1 MAARMRGRPLSSA
14 WDDVSGPRS
23 AVASSSMTKPSA
35 QVAGAAGIVLAT
47 LASGQFVMALDTT
60 VMNTAIATVASD
72 LGTTVTG
79 IQTAITMY
87 TLVMASLMITGG
99 KVGEILGRKR
109 AFAIGCVIYACGS
122 LTTALAPNLTVLLIG
137 WSGLEGLGA
146 VLIMPAIVALVASNF
161 GKPERP
167 RAYGLVAAAGAI
179 AAALGP
185 LIGGAFTTYA
195 SWRWVFAGEVLIVAV
210 ILLLARRVQDTP
222 PEQGVK
228 LDLIGTALSSLG
240 LALIVFAI
248 LKSGTWGVVQ
258 TKPEAPEWIGL
269 SPVIWLLIGGGV
281 MVALFLRWEGL
292 RIGRG
297 EGALLNPQLLRNVQ
311 MRSGVLAFLF
321 MFLVQAGTFF
331 VVPLFLSVALGL
343 SAMETGVRLLPLSL
357 TLLLFAAG
365 VPKLAPEANPRRVV
379 NSGFLLIFAGLVLLV
394 SLLDAGTGP
403 EIITGPLLLIGSG
416 LGAMASQLGSVTV
429 SAVPDEQSG
438 EVGGVQN
445 TGTQLGAS
453 LGTALAG
460 AILISALTAAFFTG
474 IQNNPAIP
482 DNLVVNAHTELA
494 TGVPFISDKE
504 LKQALDDANLPT
516 KVVDAAVDE
525 NSQARITGLRSA
537 LAVLA
542 LISLLAPIFTR
553 GIPTIQPG
561 AQAKPNAPHRGADR
575 GLTQH
580 PPEPMPG
587 HATLLVAL
595 RARSGGLIGNLADAE
610 RADTRTRTGDPF
622 ITSEVLYQLSYVGV
636 PRCAG

>member
-1 MAARMRGRPLSSA
+1 
-14 WDDVSGPRS
+14 
-23 AVASSSMTKPSA
+23 MTKTA
-35 QVAGAAGIVLAT
+35 GRAAGATGVVLLT
-47 LASGQFVMALDTT
+47 LAAGQFVMALDTT
-60 VMNTAIATVASD
+60 VMNTAIATVAKD
-72 LGTTVTG
+72 LDTTVTG

-109 AFAIGCVIYACGS
+109 AFTIGCVVYACGS
-122 LTTALAPNLTVLLIG
+122 LTTALSPNLTVLMIG

-185 LIGGAFTTYA
+185 LIGGFFTTYA

-210 ILLLARRVQDTP
+210 ILLLARRVNDTP
-222 PEQGVK
+222 AEEGVK
-228 LDLIGTALSSLG
+228 LDLFGTLLSALG
-240 LALIVFAI
+240 LGLIVFGI

-258 TKPEAPEWIGL
+258 PKPEAPEWIGL
-269 SPVIWLLIGGGV
+269 SPVIWLILGGGV
-281 MVALFLRWEGL
+281 VLALFLRWEGL

-311 MRSGVLAFLF
+311 MRSGVLSFLF

-343 SAMETGVRLLPLSL
+343 SAMETGVRLLPMSL

-365 VPKLAPEANPRRVV
+365 VPKLAPDANPRRVV
-379 NSGFLLIFAGLVLLV
+379 NAGFLLIFAGLVLLV
-394 SLLDAGTGP
+394 SLLDIGAGP

-453 LGTALAG
+453 IGTALAG
-460 AILISALTAAFFTG
+460 AILISSLTVAFFSG
-474 IQNNPAIP
+474 IQDNPAIP
-482 DNLVVNAHTELA
+482 DNLVVNAQAELA
-494 TGVPFISDKE
+494 TGVPFASDKD
-504 LKQALDDANLPT
+504 LQKALDDAGVPQDT
-516 KVVDAAVDE
+516 AKAIVDE
-525 NSQARITGLRSA
+525 NAQARIAGLRSA

-542 LISLLAPIFTR
+542 LISLLALVFTR
-553 GIPTIQPG
+553 GIPTVQPG
-561 AQAKPNAPHRGADR
+561 AEAKANAPPTEA
-575 GLTQH
+575 
-580 PPEPMPG
+580 P
-587 HATLLVAL
+587 
-595 RARSGGLIGNLADAE
+595 LAA
-610 RADTRTRTGDPF
+610 
-622 ITSEVLYQLSYVGV
+622 
-636 PRCAG
+636 